1 MENRAHPLSTENRVQ
16 VTDEYQSHIIKV
28 DMAKELLEEE
38 DTKVMEHKTGL
49 TEVIVTIE
57 GKGYK
62 TLIDTGSEISVI
74 SENVMGE
81 LKEINKNIPSLP
93 VAGVTV
99 VGVTGVRSKRITRQV
114 QLNILINE
122 IEFENIL
129 SLIHI

>member
-1 MENRAHPLSTENRVQ
+1 MYKRQ
-16 VTDEYQSHIIKV
+16 
-28 DMAKELLEEE
+28 ELLEEE
-38 DTKVMEHKTGL
+38 DTKVVDRKTGL

-57 GKGYK
+57 GKSYK
-62 TLIDTGSEISVI
+62 TLIDTGSEISII

-114 QLNILINE
+114 QLNILING
-122 IEFENIL
+122 IEFENTFLVVKGLSLDVILGL
-129 SLIHI
+129 SLIHIWTVFIN